1 MAPFRA
7 KKYKYLC
14 DFLINTQNPFYE
26 HMEWHTPVR
35 MYDEGV
41 IDVQLL
47 GRKLVL
53 LSALVL
59 DVVTKAAGEPDLGGV
74 VNIASN
80 LEMFI
85 LTLQISFF

>member
-14 DFLINTQNPFYE
+14 DFLTNTQNPFYE
-26 HMEWHTPVR
+26 HIFREWHTPVR

-41 IDVQLL
+41 INVQLL

-80 LEMFI
+80 LEIF
-85 LTLQISFF
+85 